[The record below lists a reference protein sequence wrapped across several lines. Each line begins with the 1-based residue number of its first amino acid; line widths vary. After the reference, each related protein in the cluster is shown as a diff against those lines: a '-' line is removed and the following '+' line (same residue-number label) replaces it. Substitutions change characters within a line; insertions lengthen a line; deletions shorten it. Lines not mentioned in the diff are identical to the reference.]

1 MNVKDRMTEK
11 LARAFAPSFLE
22 VIDDSHQHAGHSGA
36 RPGGQT
42 HFTVRITSPAFAG
55 QSRVQQHRAINAV
68 LAEDLAGGVHALAI
82 EAKAG

>member
-11 LARAFAPSFLE
+11 LAQAFAPTFLE
-22 VIDDSHQHAGHSGA
+22 VTDDSHQHAGHSGA

-42 HFTVRITSPAFAG
+42 HFTVRIISPAFAG
-55 QSRVQQHRAINAV
+55 QTRVQQHRAINAV
-68 LAEDLAGGVHALAI
+68 LAEDLASGVHALAI

>member
-11 LARAFAPSFLE
+11 LARAFAPTFLE
-22 VIDDSHQHAGHSGA
+22 VTDDSHQHAGHSGA
-36 RPGGQT
+36 QPGGQT